1 MPAMI
6 AVLRRRFIQDVESRF
21 DHHLG
26 VVVLRRRNVQITKLL
41 GLDRCVERGRT
52 CLAVEAEYRFVICAT
67 RRCDL
72 DRLCDFRSFRTRMRA
87 LLRAFASAVPRAAVI
102 AATFCCRFRRALL
115 GRKLGVI
122 ATCSLGGCL
131 GCWFVC
137 IAWVLTM
144 SRIAMLHRR

>member
-41 GLDRCVERGRT
+41 GLERCVERGRT

-102 AATFCCRFRRALL
+102 AATLCCRFRCALL
-115 GRKLGVI
+115 GRKIGVT
-122 ATCSLGGCL
+122 AACTLRGSVS
-131 GCWFVC
+131 CWFVC
-137 IAWVLTM
+137 RARVLTV
-144 SRIAMLHRR
+144 SRITMLQRR